1 MDYFKYFNNIKA
13 FNDFLLSTPRKKAWV
28 RAGVEESTRE
38 SGHMTQSSGTASYDE
53 ANRLML
59 FGDAENAMK
68 INSCGYLDAKLNIER
83 DRKKRIFRS
92 ALVGH
97 SPNVANYVAGVPN
110 SMIRTDNVTQKQ
122 KIITITYMPVY
133 SHLETAEEVIKA
145 GVEFLSAVLM
155 IENEGYTVNL
165 LCGFYS
171 KDRAGRDSVMSCV
184 KIKDSDQRIDVLNVA
199 YPMCHPSYCR
209 RHNCRFMEETLNKVW
224 RNYGY
229 PGSESEVRETLKKNN
244 IQCDA
249 VISYYGVKGLT
260 KEEIIKKYFDKK

>member
-1 MDYFKYFNNIKA
+1 MDYFKYFETVKA

-38 SGHMTQSSGTASYDE
+38 SAYKTQSSGTASYDE
-53 ANRLML
+53 ANQLML
-59 FGDAENAMK
+59 FGDAEIAKK
-68 INSCGYLDAKLNIER
+68 INTSGYLDNKLKIER

-92 ALVGH
+92 SLVGH
-97 SPNVANYVAGVPN
+97 APHVANYVAGVPN
-110 SMIRTDNVTQKQ
+110 SMIRTENVTQKK
-122 KIITITYMPVY
+122 KIITIAYMPTF
-133 SHLETAEEVIKA
+133 SHRETVDDVIKA

-165 LCGFYS
+165 LCVFYS
-171 KDRAGRDSVMSCV
+171 KDRAGRDSVTSCV

-209 RHNCRFMEETLNKVW
+209 RHNLRFIEETLNKVW
-224 RNYGY
+224 CCYGHC
-229 PGSESEVRETLKKNN
+229 GSESEVRETLNKNN

-260 KEEIIKKYFDKK
+260 KEEIIKKYFGNK